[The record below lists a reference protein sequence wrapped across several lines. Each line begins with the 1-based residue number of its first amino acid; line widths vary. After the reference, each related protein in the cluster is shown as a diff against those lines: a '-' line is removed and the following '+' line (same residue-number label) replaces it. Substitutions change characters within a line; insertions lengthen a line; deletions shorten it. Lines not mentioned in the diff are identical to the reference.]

1 MKLVLLSALLVLA
14 SAVTAQD
21 DEKCAGKAATAYT
34 PFRSNEHRMT
44 GYVIT
49 DVQLAAVVTQ
59 PNVHVARSKR
69 GRKHHKKT
77 KKTKKTDEWL
87 ATNTPHSDNVAL
99 PNALA
104 ARLFGD
110 FANNTIRVPC
120 DQTGALKFQLG
131 GEWFGVPLDSLIV
144 REDAVNGACKANI
157 FPYDGEFILMGAP
170 FVDRHCFFDDKPN
183 QLGVA
188 VRV

>member
-1 MKLVLLSALLVLA
+1 MKLVVLSALFVFGFSVL
-14 SAVTAQD
+14 AQD

-49 DVQLAAVVTQ
+49 DVQVAAVVTE

-77 KKTKKTDEWL
+77 KKTHEWL
-87 ATNTPHSDNVAL
+87 ATNTPFSDHVAL

-104 ARLFGD
+104 TRLFGD

-131 GEWFGVPLDSLIV
+131 GQWFGVPLDSLIV
-144 REDAVNGACKANI
+144 REDAVNGACKTNI
-157 FPYDGEFILMGAP
+157 FPYEGEFILMGAP

-188 VRV
+188 VRG